1 MLPNFTIVICGAVLT
16 VIMLAVT
23 GSGLVVP
30 ETHTRIGEMP
40 EIGRPM
46 MQHMITE
53 QAGQAQFA
61 ALEFSRRIE
70 ELGHLRDLAPSTP
83 VAEPAPAV
91 RDDEPAQQT
100 EKETVQEPV
109 QEAVAQ
115 EAVKE
120 AVKEPAAIASADEV
134 PDPAPSIVTAAAPAP
149 PAEPGDAAPLPAEP
163 RAPAG
168 VDSIEA
174 ISPKVMIPK
183 AMIPRRG
190 ATGPRPVAALADTAE
205 VAPTVH
211 LGTRLN
217 PRLPQRAQPRTKA
230 VGATSSRSVAA
241 LAATAEG
248 DPAVHLGTRPNS
260 RLPRHAQPWTKAE
273 VPAAKPTRHATL
285 IHHPQHR
292 YIRRSSAVQGSAP
305 NPFGP
310 PGTPGTPAAQFR

>member
-91 RDDEPAQQT
+91 RDAEPAQEAEKEA
-100 EKETVQEPV
+100 EKETVQEP
-109 QEAVAQ
+109 AQ
-115 EAVKE
+115 E
-120 AVKEPAAIASADEV
+120 AVKEPAATASADEV
-134 PDPAPSIVTAAAPAP
+134 PDPAPIIVTAAAPAP
-149 PAEPGDAAPLPAEP
+149 PAEPGDTAPLPAEP

-174 ISPKVMIPK
+174 ISPG
-183 AMIPRRG
+183 RG
-190 ATGPRPVAALADTAE
+190 AAGPRSVAALADTAE

-260 RLPRHAQPWTKAE
+260 RLPRHAQPRTKAE